1 MMTSLSICKE
11 NPDGRDRTLQV
22 YYQTKHAALS
32 HSASCAM
39 KHMNVLVIR
48 FNLSEILFYGRFEW
62 YICVRNCKQA
72 EFTLMHLADAF
83 IQSDLHIQAIHFFL
97 FLCVFPGN

>member
-1 MMTSLSICKE
+1 MVETAHFKCTIKQSTRLSV
-11 NPDGRDRTLQV
+11 T
-22 YYQTKHAALS
+22 A
-32 HSASCAM
+32 ASCAM
-39 KHMNVLVIR
+39 KHVNVLVIR